1 MESTKYSL
9 ITPAR
14 HELFFSRGCTFK
26 IVNEM
31 IKWEGEGMMEDKGGK
46 VGLME
51 RTGSVWHRA
60 NVSHPAVEGK
70 GTFILTVHIILIF
83 EGNNDKKSP
92 VLL

>member
-1 MESTKYSL
+1 
-9 ITPAR
+9 
-14 HELFFSRGCTFK
+14 
-26 IVNEM
+26 M

-60 NVSHPAVEGK
+60 SVSHPAVEGK

-83 EGNNDKKSP
+83 EGNNDKNLPYSSD
-92 VLL
+92 